1 MVKVPD
7 DITLGQLVSRSA
19 KALARAGLE
28 HRIDIFRDV
37 EVDDPAVSSMLG
49 RPHKIRVRIMSHRV
63 EPVAEAWV
71 SALQPP
77 LVLQSRSPTLL
88 AMLPSVKHS
97 R

>member
-49 RPHKIRVRIMSHRV
+49 RAHKIRVRIRITAASLLFDAQ
-63 EPVAEAWV
+63 ESAPSATNEALFHKRQ
-71 SALQPP
+71 A
-77 LVLQSRSPTLL
+77 
-88 AMLPSVKHS
+88 
-97 R
+97 